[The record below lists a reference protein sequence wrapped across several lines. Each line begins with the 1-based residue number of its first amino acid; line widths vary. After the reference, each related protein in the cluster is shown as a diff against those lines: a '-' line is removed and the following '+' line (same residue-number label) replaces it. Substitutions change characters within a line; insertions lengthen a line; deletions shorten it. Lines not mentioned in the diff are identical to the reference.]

1 MASLNTWGDA
11 GNEGKGDRRTSR
23 DFTVLKDGDSR
34 GETSDTFERNSGN
47 FEHTKGHEEPSHE
60 EQVACK
66 EKGWEKSQPLAA
78 STPARR
84 RSPDQE
90 PLGNDKDKND
100 NQLRD
105 KRPVR
110 AVPPK

>member
-1 MASLNTWGDA
+1 MATVASLNTWGDA

-66 EKGWEKSQPLAA
+66 EKGGKRVNRWQPPHPTDAVL
-78 STPARR
+78 
-84 RSPDQE
+84 QI
-90 PLGNDKDKND
+90 KN
-100 NQLRD
+100 R
-105 KRPVR
+105 
-110 AVPPK
+110 